1 VKALAALLI
10 VVVAGA
16 VAAFAVYTFGWRDE
30 ETDTVIPPGSRIYTL
45 RQGDRV
51 RMPSV
56 AAECLATQE
65 GGFPRLHCSRTSR
78 GRYQVDIF
86 ADTVHLYDLDAPDA
100 EPMLPTYS
108 VPAATGR

>member
-1 VKALAALLI
+1 VKTVAVLL
-10 VVVAGA
+10 VLVAGA
-16 VAAFAVYTFGWRDE
+16 VGAFAVYTFGWRDTTE
-30 ETDTVIPPGSRIYTL
+30 EAAPPGERVYTL

-51 RMPSV
+51 RMPS
-56 AAECLATQE
+56 AATECLATQE

-86 ADTVHLYDLDAPDA
+86 ARTVHLYDLEAPDA

-108 VPAATGR
+108 VPATTGP

>member
-1 VKALAALLI
+1 MKALAALL

-16 VAAFAVYTFGWRDE
+16 VAAFAIYTFGSRDDQPE
-30 ETDTVIPPGSRIYTL
+30 QVTPSGPRVYSL

-56 AAECLATQE
+56 ATECEATQE

-78 GRYQVDIF
+78 GRYEVDIF
-86 ADTVHLYDLDAPDA
+86 ADTVHLYDLESPNA
-100 EPMLPTYS
+100 EPMAPTYS
-108 VPAATGR
+108 VPATTGP